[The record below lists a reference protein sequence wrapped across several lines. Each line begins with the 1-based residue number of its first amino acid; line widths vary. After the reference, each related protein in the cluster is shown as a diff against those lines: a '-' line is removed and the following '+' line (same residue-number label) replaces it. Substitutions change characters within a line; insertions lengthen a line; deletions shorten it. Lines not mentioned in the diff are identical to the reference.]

1 MIYNVR
7 IGSLEFHMNNIEL
20 LKSSLGKYK
29 TPEEIR
35 DILKLVNEINEIKS
49 QKNMVILG
57 HNYMPPEI
65 YYGVSDFTGDSL
77 ALSQKAAQTTADI
90 ILFNGVHFM
99 AETAKILNP
108 AKKVLIA
115 NPMAGCSLAESIDAQ
130 VIKNFR
136 INNPDVP
143 VVSYINT
150 SAEVKAESDIICTS
164 ANAAK
169 VIDSLASE
177 SVFFIPDVYLAKNV
191 QKQTSKKIIFWN
203 GKCMVHELFSET
215 DVSLARKTF
224 PEVTVVAHP
233 ECTPEVTAAS
243 DYTGSTTQIEKYI
256 ETNRPKKVLLLTECS
271 MGDNI
276 KSSHPE
282 IEFISTCQI
291 CPHMHKITLE
301 GILKSVKEEIYEVFV
316 DPKVSA
322 KAAIALNRMLE
333 IGR

>member
-1 MIYNVR
+1 
-7 IGSLEFHMNNIEL
+7 MNNL
-20 LKSSLGKYK
+20 TSLKNHLSKYK
-29 TPEEIR
+29 TPEEINH
-35 DILKLVNEINEIKS
+35 IFNLVNEINELK
-49 QKNMVILG
+49 KNKNAVILG

-77 ALSQKAAQTTADI
+77 ALSQKAANTNADI

-108 AKKVLIA
+108 EKKVLIA
-115 NPMAGCSLAESIDAQ
+115 NLDAGCSLAESIDAN
-130 VIKNFR
+130 VVKNFKKE
-136 INNPDVP
+136 NPDVP
-143 VVSYINT
+143 VVTYINST
-150 SAEVKAESDIICTS
+150 ADVKAESDIVCTS

-169 VIDSLASE
+169 VIDSLDSDT
-177 SVFFIPDVYLAKNV
+177 VFFIPDIYLAKNV

-203 GKCMVHELFSET
+203 GKCMVHELFSAIDIEM
-215 DVSLARKTF
+215 ARKTF
-224 PEVTVVAHP
+224 PGVTVLSHP
-233 ECTPEVTAAS
+233 ECTPEVTRVS
-243 DYTGSTTQIEKYI
+243 DYTGSTSQIEKYI
-256 ETNRPKKVLLLTECS
+256 ENNKPEKILLLTECS

-282 IEFISTCQI
+282 IDFVSTCQI

-301 GILKSVKEEIYEVFV
+301 GILKSLKEEVFEIHV
-316 DPKVSA
+316 DAAIAA